1 VNDKYVKKQKNEE
14 EEYKGS
20 RMWRRWFIF
29 FYFAFAVTYR
39 DGFVA
44 TEEEEEVDGIMMCS
58 NGSEHVDTE
67 VYKKTFTFTLQKGD
81 VNWFD
86 N

>member
-20 RMWRRWFIF
+20 RMWRRWLIF
-29 FYFAFAVTYR
+29 FFAFVVTYR

-44 TEEEEEVDGIMMCS
+44 TEEEEVDGKMMCS
-58 NGSEHVDTE
+58 NGWEHVDTK
-67 VYKKTFTFTLQKGD
+67 VYKKTFTFT
-81 VNWFD
+81 
-86 N
+86 